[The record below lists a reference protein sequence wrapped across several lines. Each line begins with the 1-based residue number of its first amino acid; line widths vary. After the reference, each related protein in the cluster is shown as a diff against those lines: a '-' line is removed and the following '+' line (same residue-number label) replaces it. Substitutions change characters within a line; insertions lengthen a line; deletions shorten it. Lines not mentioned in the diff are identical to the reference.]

1 MADDGAAL
9 KTLLAELDEN
19 LQRMAKTFKQIHS
32 GDREAFVRLGKVTR
46 SMQRSVRQF
55 RAHLDP
61 AVAKL
66 KSKAA
71 AEEDDD
77 AP

>member
-1 MADDGAAL
+1 MADDSAAL

-19 LQRMAKTFKQIHS
+19 LQRMAKTFKQMKP
-32 GDREAFVRLGKVTR
+32 GDPDGFVRLGKVAR
-46 SMQRSVRQF
+46 AMQRSVREF

-61 AVAKL
+61 AVAAF
-66 KSKAA
+66 KAKGA
-71 AEEDDD
+71 DEDDD